1 LAGRGGRRGSARVKV
16 SVLQYYLETP
26 HRTLEPPGHR
36 QRDEACEFERDPQP
50 TNKLF
55 NSPIV
60 GAVDYRH
67 IMATLWVNVL
77 DFFSAALDDAAQS
90 YDRDELNALVSAA
103 IGDVPDK
110 HAQAV
115 LHEHNWDD
123 ENGEFLEDPD
133 IRALKNDL
141 DLVAP
146 KKRKHIG
153 IKFCPEC
160 NNMLY
165 PHENKDEKRLMYRC
179 QVYGCGYVEAA
190 TSNCIYINRMA
201 QDVDTLLL
209 LNSDMASDP
218 TLQHTSGRMEACPE
232 CDHDDAVFFQT
243 LANRDVSGM
252 RLYFVCTNPACGHAW
267 VSKAYHSADAGA
279 PPPEEEGV

>member
-1 LAGRGGRRGSARVKV
+1 
-16 SVLQYYLETP
+16 
-26 HRTLEPPGHR
+26 
-36 QRDEACEFERDPQP
+36 
-50 TNKLF
+50 
-55 NSPIV
+55 
-60 GAVDYRH
+60 
-67 IMATLWVNVL
+67 MATLWVQVL
-77 DFFSAALDDAAQS
+77 DFCGVALEDEAQS
-90 YDRDELNALVSAA
+90 YDRDELNALIAAA
-103 IGDVPDK
+103 IGDAPDK

-115 LHEHNWDD
+115 LHDHNWDD
-123 ENGEFLEDPD
+123 ENGEFLEDPN
-133 IRALKNDL
+133 LKSFQHDL

-165 PHENKDEKRLMYRC
+165 PHENKDERVLMYRC
-179 QVYGCGYVEAA
+179 QVDGCAYIEKS
-190 TSNCIYINRMA
+190 TSACIYINRMA

-209 LNSDMASDP
+209 VNSDMASDP

-252 RLYFVCTNPACGHAW
+252 RLYFVCSNRSCGHAW
-267 VSKAYHSADAGA
+267 VSKAYGMKDPALAEV
-279 PPPEEEGV
+279 EE